1 MSSPFVVPLTVNPMG
16 YCHRPEFENY
26 AKMKASPPVFRDK
39 MNIRGKDTIE
49 KEKKELR
56 SDLSSPFVVP

>member
-1 MSSPFVVPLTVNPMG
+1 
-16 YCHRPEFENY
+16 
-26 AKMKASPPVFRDK
+26 MKAYPSVFCDE
-39 MNIRGKDTIE
+39 MNIRGKDAVE

>member
-1 MSSPFVVPLTVNPMG
+1 
-16 YCHRPEFENY
+16 
-26 AKMKASPPVFRDK
+26 MKASPPVFCDE
-39 MNIRGKDTIE
+39 MTMRGKDTVE